1 MGIKTQTDTTSAVS
15 PVAAGQA
22 GAAKPALPF
31 RVTRLDVALVL
42 VMVIWGANFVVLKTA
57 LEALPPFV
65 FNALRYCLASAVLG
79 VVFKANGAT
88 LRLPRAHWLPLI
100 GISVLNALF
109 QIFFTYG
116 LRGTT
121 VANNA
126 LIITSVPVWVVIF
139 NAIRSQERLSRP
151 ALTGVF
157 LALAGVIIVV
167 VSRYAGQ
174 LSFGAATLL
183 GDGLSLLASWTWAIN
198 LLASRQP
205 LQRAPILPATFWLTV
220 WTAFWLSLLAV
231 PDLLRMDWSTLTPR
245 LLLAMCYSGILST
258 GLGSIIFNQGIKT
271 LGTARTAVYTYLEP
285 LVAAATAIL
294 FLGEPFT
301 AALVI
306 GAVMVILG
314 LILVKK
320 V

>member
-1 MGIKTQTDTTSAVS
+1 MGIETKTETTPAII
-15 PVAAGQA
+15 GQA
-22 GAAKPALPF
+22 VTARPALSI
-31 RVTRLDVALVL
+31 RITRLDVLLVL
-42 VMVIWGANFVVLKTA
+42 VMVIWGANFVVLKTV
-57 LEALPPFV
+57 LEMLPPFV

-79 VVFKANGAT
+79 IIFKASGAT

-100 GISVLNALF
+100 GISVLNAVF

-116 LRGTT
+116 LRSTT

-151 ALTGVF
+151 ALTGIF
-157 LALAGVIIVV
+157 LALAGVIVV
-167 VSRYAGQ
+167 VLSRYAGQ
-174 LSFGAATLL
+174 LSFGGVTLL

-205 LQRAPILPATFWLTV
+205 LQRTPTLPATFWLTI
-220 WTAFWLSLLAV
+220 WTAFWLAILAV

-245 LLLAMCYSGILST
+245 LMVAMCYSGILST
-258 GLGSIIFNQGIKT
+258 GLGSIIFNRGIKT

-285 LVAAATAIL
+285 IVAAATAIL
-294 FLGEPFT
+294 FLGEPFSP
-301 AALVI
+301 ALVI